1 MFVIFKKRIELNPC
15 PFLIGWWT
23 IELRIYCSVLEIPV
37 YWLIRKIA
45 FNPFLVLLS
54 LMLEAFFTE
63 LWSSITFPF
72 EVLFQRILNMKSRI
86 VQIIDVM
93 KDMAVWYDF

>member
-1 MFVIFKKRIELNPC
+1 
-15 PFLIGWWT
+15 
-23 IELRIYCSVLEIPV
+23 
-37 YWLIRKIA
+37 
-45 FNPFLVLLS
+45 
-54 LMLEAFFTE
+54 MLEAFFTE

-93 KDMAVWYDF
+93 KDIAVWYDF